1 MDELLCKAL
10 DEIYETEF
18 DKYKTRKK
26 HFFSF
31 KHRRMMRKLFKELD
45 AKPKSEVTTEV
56 YTYKA
61 KKRRPAALVIAII
74 FSVLLSIVAGA
85 VAIYSFGFKKQTDH
99 TIAFS
104 ENIENAPTSVEYV
117 YVIEPLPDGYI
128 ESTRTKGM
136 LFCDITYQKD
146 KDILKLSQYA
156 KKDYMCSYN
165 TEEYD
170 IEKIDVAGHD
180 GFIIEFKDDTVLVW
194 DNGDYILELY
204 GTLDKNELLDLAKST
219 KIEKI

>member
-18 DKYKTRKK
+18 DKYKTGKK

-31 KHRRMMRKLFKELD
+31 RHRRMMRKLFKELD
-45 AKPKSEVTTEV
+45 AKPKSEAVTEE

-61 KKRRPAALVIAII
+61 KKRRPVALVIAVI
-74 FSVLLSIVAGA
+74 FSVLLSITAA
-85 VAIYSFGFKKQTDH
+85 AFAIYSFGFKKQPDH

-104 ENIENAPTSVEYV
+104 ENIENAPTTIEHV
-117 YVIEPLPDGYI
+117 YVIEPLPEGYAEI
-128 ESTRTKGM
+128 SRAKGVIA
-136 LFCDITYQKD
+136 CDITYQKGENTLTLTQC
-146 KDILKLSQYA
+146 I
-156 KKDYMCSYN
+156 KKKYKSNYN
-165 TEEYD
+165 TEGYE
-170 IEKIDVAGHD
+170 IEKIDVNGHD
-180 GFIIEFKDDTVLVW
+180 GFFITVKNKTVIVW

-204 GTLDKNELLDLAKST
+204 STLDKNELLDLAKST

>member
-18 DKYKTRKK
+18 DKYKTGKK

-31 KHRRMMRKLFKELD
+31 RHRRMMRKLFKELD
-45 AKPKSEVTTEV
+45 VRTKSENTTEV
-56 YTYKA
+56 YTFKT
-61 KKRRPAALVIAII
+61 KKRRPVALVIAVI
-74 FSVLLSIVAGA
+74 FSVLVSITAA
-85 VAIYSFGFKKQTDH
+85 AFAIYSFGFKKQSDH

-104 ENIENAPTSVEYV
+104 ENIENAPTSIEYI
-117 YVIEPLPDGYI
+117 YVIEPLPDGYEENRRAI
-128 ESTRTKGM
+128 GEIFSN
-136 LFCDITYQKD
+136 ITYQKD
-146 KDILKLSQYA
+146 ENSLAVAQWI

-165 TEEYD
+165 TENYE
-170 IEKIDVAGHD
+170 IEKIDIAGYE
-180 GFIIEFKDDTVLVW
+180 GFFVKLEDNNFIVW

-204 GTLDKNELLDLAKST
+204 GTLDKNELLDLAKCT

>member
-18 DKYKTRKK
+18 DKYKTGKK

-31 KHRRMMRKLFKELD
+31 RHRRMMRKLFKELD
-45 AKPKSEVTTEV
+45 AKPKSKPTTHA
-56 YTYKA
+56 YTYKP
-61 KKRRPAALVIAII
+61 KRKRPALLVIAVI
-74 FSVLLSIVAGA
+74 FSVLLSITAA
-85 VAIYSFGFKKQTDH
+85 AFAIYSFGFKKQPDH

-104 ENIENAPTSVEYV
+104 ENIENAPAAIEHV
-117 YVIEPLPDGYI
+117 YVIESLPEGYAEI
-128 ESTRTKGM
+128 SRAKGVIA
-136 LFCDITYQKD
+136 CDITYQKGENTLTLTQC
-146 KDILKLSQYA
+146 I

-165 TEEYD
+165 TEEYE
-170 IEKIDVAGHD
+170 IEKIDVAEYE
-180 GFIIEFKDDTVLVW
+180 GFFVKFKDDNILVW

>member
-18 DKYKTRKK
+18 DKYKTGKK

-31 KHRRMMRKLFKELD
+31 RHRRMMRKLFKELD
-45 AKPKSEVTTEV
+45 AKPKSEAVTEE

-61 KKRRPAALVIAII
+61 KKRRPALLVIAII
-74 FSVLLSIVAGA
+74 FSVLLSIAASA

-99 TIAFS
+99 TIVFS
-104 ENIENAPTSVEYV
+104 ENIENAPTTIDYV
-117 YVIEPLPDGYI
+117 YVIESLPEGFK
-128 ESTRTKGM
+128 ESRKVVGEI
-136 LFCDITYQKD
+136 FSNITYQKEENTLA
-146 KDILKLSQYA
+146 IAQWI
-156 KKDYMCSYN
+156 KKDYMCNYN

-170 IEKIDVAGHD
+170 IEQIDVNGHE
-180 GFIIEFKDDTVLVW
+180 GFYITIENKTILVW
-194 DNGDYILELY
+194 DNGDYILELC
-204 GTLDKNELLDLAKST
+204 GTLDKNEMLDLAKRT

>member
-18 DKYKTRKK
+18 DKYKTGKK

-31 KHRRMMRKLFKELD
+31 RHRRMMRKLFKELD
-45 AKPKSEVTTEV
+45 AKPKSEAVTEE

-61 KKRRPAALVIAII
+61 KKRRPVALVIAVI
-74 FSVLLSIVAGA
+74 FSVLLSITAA
-85 VAIYSFGFKKQTDH
+85 AFAIYSFGFKKQPDH

-104 ENIENAPTSVEYV
+104 ENIENAPTTIEHV
-117 YVIEPLPDGYI
+117 YVIEALQAGFTETDRTSGNTFVSISYADN
-128 ESTRTKGM
+128 EST
-136 LFCDITYQKD
+136 LFLVQTVKEKYKCN
-146 KDILKLSQYA
+146 
-156 KKDYMCSYN
+156 YN
-165 TEEYD
+165 TEEYE
-170 IEKIDVAGHD
+170 IEKMDVAGYE
-180 GFIIEFKDDTVLVW
+180 GFFVKFKDDNILIW

-219 KIEKI
+219 KIEKN